1 MSEIA
6 GNLALG
12 FQTALLPVNLAY
24 CFLGVFLGTLIGV
37 LPGIGSLAAVSMLL
51 PVSFY
56 LTPEAAIVLLA
67 GVYYGAEYGG
77 STAAILLN
85 LPGTP
90 SSAVTALDGNPMA
103 KSGRAGIALFI
114 TTIASFAGG
123 TFGIVLLIALA
134 PTLAQMALVFGPA
147 EYFSMM
153 VLGLIGAATIT
164 GGAPLKGLA
173 MVLIGLALGTVG
185 TDVNSGTARFTL
197 GALQLYDGISLV
209 ALAMG
214 LFGVAEII
222 DSIRSG
228 GSHQIRQRVRLRE
241 LIPTREDMKQAAL
254 PMARGAVIGSA
265 IGILPGAGQT
275 MAAFFAYSFEKIVSR
290 TKQLFGTG
298 HVPGIAAPEAANNAA
313 VQSAFIPTL
322 TLGVPGSAT
331 MAIMLG
337 ALLIHGVSPG
347 PSLLNLNPHI
357 FWGLVASF
365 WIGNLLLLVLN
376 IPLIGLWVRL
386 LQIPYN
392 LLYPSIICLICIGV
406 YSVNFNVFDVGL
418 VLLFGLIGSFM
429 RETGF
434 DPAPLIVGFVLGP
447 IMEENLRRA
456 MLIGRGDPSIFI
468 DRPISFWLLVVSFL
482 LLAWTIISFL
492 RTGRRRSP
500 ADTAT
505 SSDDVDPASSD
516 FERERNHD

>member
-1 MSEIA
+1 MSELL
-6 GNLALG
+6 GNLVLG
-12 FQTALLPVNLAY
+12 FETALLPANLAY
-24 CFLGVFLGTLIGV
+24 CFLGVLLGTLIGV

-56 LTPEAAIVLLA
+56 LSPEAAIVMLA

-90 SSAVTALDGNPMA
+90 SSAVTAIDGNPLA
-103 KSGRAGIALFI
+103 KKGRAGVALFI

-134 PTLAQMALVFGPA
+134 PTLAEMTLVFGPA

-164 GGAPLKGLA
+164 GGSPAKGLA
-173 MVLIGLALGTVG
+173 MVLLGLALGTVG

-197 GALQLYDGISLV
+197 GALELYDGVSLV

-222 DSIRSG
+222 QSIHTG
-228 GSHQIRQRVRLRE
+228 GADQIRQKVRLRE
-241 LIPTREDMKQAAL
+241 MAPTSQDMKQAGL

-275 MAAFFAYSFEKIVSR
+275 MAAFFAYAFEKIVSR
-290 TKQLFGTG
+290 SKNLFGTG
-298 HVPGIAAPEAANNAA
+298 HIPGIAAPEAANNAA

-337 ALLIHGVSPG
+337 ALLIHGVAPG

-365 WIGNLLLLVLN
+365 WIGNLLLLILN

-386 LQIPYN
+386 LQIPYRF
-392 LLYPSIICLICIGV
+392 LYPAIICLICVGV
-406 YSVNFNVFDVGL
+406 YSVNLSVFDIGL
-418 VLLFGLIGSFM
+418 VLLFGVIGYFM
-429 RETGF
+429 RLTGF
-434 DPAPLIVGFVLGP
+434 DPAPLVVGFVLGP

-456 MLIGRGDPSIFI
+456 MLIGRGDPAIFV
-468 DRPISFWLLVVSFL
+468 DRPISFWLLVVSAL
-482 LLAWTIISFL
+482 MLVWTVFSFI
-492 RTGRRRSP
+492 RTGAGAPSNEVSS
-500 ADTAT
+500 T
-505 SSDDVDPASSD
+505 SSNSTGENSQKRQSD
-516 FERERNHD
+516 E

>member
-1 MSEIA
+1 MELL

-12 FQTALLPVNLAY
+12 FETALAPTNLAY
-24 CFLGVFLGTLIGV
+24 CFLGVLLGTLIGV

-56 LTPEAAIVLLA
+56 LTPEAAIVMLA

-90 SSAVTALDGNPMA
+90 SSAVTAIDGNPMA
-103 KSGRAGIALFI
+103 KNGRAGVALFI

-123 TFGIVLLIALA
+123 TFGIFLLIALA
-134 PTLAQMALVFGPA
+134 PTLAEMTLVFGPA

-164 GGAPLKGLA
+164 GGSPIKGLA
-173 MVLIGLALGTVG
+173 MVLVGLALGTVG
-185 TDVNSGTARFTL
+185 TDVNSGTARFTF

-222 DSIRSG
+222 SSIQSG
-228 GSHQIRQRVRLRE
+228 GRHQVRQNVRLRD
-241 LIPTREDMKQAAL
+241 LAPSGSDMKQALL
-254 PMARGAVIGSA
+254 PMGRGAIMGSA
-265 IGILPGAGQT
+265 VGILPGAGQT
-275 MAAFFAYSFEKIVSR
+275 MAAFFAYSLEKTVSR
-290 TKQLFGTG
+290 TRDLFGKG
-298 HVPGIAAPEAANNAA
+298 HIPGIAAPEAANNAA

-347 PSLLNLNPHI
+347 PSLLDLNPHI

-386 LQIPYN
+386 LQIPYH
-392 LLYPSIICLICIGV
+392 LLHPAILCLICIGV
-406 YSVNFNVFDVGL
+406 YSVNFSAFDIGL
-418 VLLFGLIGSFM
+418 VLLFGVAGYFM
-429 RETGF
+429 RIAGF

-456 MLIGRGDPSIFI
+456 MLIGRGDPAIFVE
-468 DRPISFWLLVVSFL
+468 RPISFWLLVISAAL
-482 LLAWTIISFL
+482 LVWTIFAFVRAAAKHTGNAPS
-492 RTGRRRSP
+492 RTDQEKENDRSS
-500 ADTAT
+500 T
-505 SSDDVDPASSD
+505 
-516 FERERNHD
+516 